1 MKGPQKGYLSWL
13 LCGKHKQKAD
23 FTKLHQASLS
33 QLLRHKW
40 SFCPLSPQRRRR
52 YTRLDRQLRL
62 TTPPCSCKDDAK
74 DNVMQWDTQH
84 RNQEPHT
91 NQRPFKIPQG
101 LIFGRQR
108 LCILCSEICL
118 GITRPAKNS
127 NMKLLVVRRQE
138 GRSTWIFTESEKQ
151 WVLLISVIVQLD
163 SQGWLANCSTSFVYN
178 VISSFFISHCLLS
191 LCCWLQTNTRLTV
204 MCLTLISPFRNMK
217 SHFATHAP
225 YILLYIT
232 IKPVIRT
239 LFARLWKISDRYLL
253 FLLSNNAERIC
264 W

>member
-1 MKGPQKGYLSWL
+1 MVWKFDKLTVSQYSGPGWPFFTVPILVLWKVLVKGSHIGSLWHNNSKVIVTQASPLMPDARGRGEEQRDGGRGWRAYRKATS
-13 LCGKHKQKAD
+13 AD
-23 FTKLHQASLS
+23 FSVVNTNEKQTSRSSIRHLS

-40 SFCPLSPQRRRR
+40 SFCSLSPQRRRR

-62 TTPPCSCKDDAK
+62 TTPPYSCKDAK

-151 WVLLISVIVQLD
+151 CMSPPHLCK
-163 SQGWLANCSTSFVYN
+163 CS
-178 VISSFFISHCLLS
+178 IRLS
-191 LCCWLQTNTRLTV
+191 RVTG
-204 MCLTLISPFRNMK
+204 
-217 SHFATHAP
+217 
-225 YILLYIT
+225 
-232 IKPVIRT
+232 
-239 LFARLWKISDRYLL
+239 
-253 FLLSNNAERIC
+253 
-264 W
+264 